1 MNALSPAAQTILEDL
16 SLDALVSTIHDW
28 WASPGTDFASFERKV
43 REQVMAIKRGAIAVG
58 LRALDVNCEEI
69 EVDGR
74 RYRRCQKPSTK
85 KYSCLGGDLTV
96 ERNLY
101 RPADGQGR
109 SICPLELRAGMV
121 EGTWTPGAAE
131 IMAQAAAV
139 MTPYEAAPLLAKFGG
154 FKPSRSSLDRLPKS
168 LSERWEKNR
177 WDWENILREQEVVH
191 SDATTVSIS
200 LDGVKIPMADGDRS
214 RKRALALE
222 QGKQPRGPNGYR
234 EASCATFT
242 VYDEEGNRL
251 ETIYHGRMP
260 ESMKPTLHEQL
271 EAEASSYL
279 QGMPLLNFVCQSDG
293 APDNWRILDTI
304 VESLREQEILAP
316 DAKVYRITDFYH
328 ATEHLKKAT
337 DLYYGKDSPKSQS
350 SWAELRLRL
359 LKEPDGVDTV
369 IRRLTYFRN
378 RFPKRSSRRKKLTK
392 VLKYF
397 RDRIDM
403 MAYADFVA
411 KGLPIGTGVTEA
423 ACKTLVTQR
432 MKRSGMRWAMT
443 GGQGVL
449 TLRSLLQSARW
460 ERGWTLLAQSY
471 RPKILA
477 VKRFGHLELIRELDK
492 AA

>member
-1 MNALSPAAQTILEDL
+1 MNSLSPTAGMLLEEL
-16 SLDALVSTIHDW
+16 SIDGLASTIREW
-28 WASPGTDFASFERKV
+28 RTNPGTDFATFELKV
-43 REQVMAIKRGAIAVG
+43 REHLMAIERGAIAVG
-58 LRALDVNCEEI
+58 LRALDVDCEEL

-74 RYRRCQKPSTK
+74 RYRKCPEPSTK

-131 IMAQAAAV
+131 IMAHAAAV

-168 LSERWEKNR
+168 LSERWENNR
-177 WDWENILREQEVVH
+177 WDWENILRSQESVR
-191 SDATTVSIS
+191 SDAAAVSIS
-200 LDGVKIPMADGDRS
+200 LDGVKIPMADGDRAK
-214 RKRALALE
+214 KRALALE

-242 VYDEEGNRL
+242 VYDGEGNRL
-251 ETIYHGRMP
+251 ETVYHGRMP

-279 QGMPLLNFVCQSDG
+279 QGMSVLNFVCQSDG
-293 APDNWRILDTI
+293 APDNWRILDAI
-304 VESLREQEILAP
+304 VDSLREQGILA
-316 DAKVYRITDFYH
+316 AEVQVYRITDFYH
-328 ATEHLKKAT
+328 ATEYLKKAT
-337 DLYYGKDSPKSQS
+337 DLYHGKDSPKSQS

-359 LKEPDGVDTV
+359 LKEPDGVDAV
-369 IRRLTYFRN
+369 VRRLTYFRN

-392 VLKYF
+392 VLQYF
-397 RDRIDM
+397 RDRRDM

-432 MKRSGMRWAMT
+432 MKRSGMRWAMI

-460 ERGWTLLAQSY
+460 ERGWALLSRSY
-471 RPKILA
+471 QPKILA
-477 VKRFGHLELIRELDK
+477 VKRFGHLELIRDLDK